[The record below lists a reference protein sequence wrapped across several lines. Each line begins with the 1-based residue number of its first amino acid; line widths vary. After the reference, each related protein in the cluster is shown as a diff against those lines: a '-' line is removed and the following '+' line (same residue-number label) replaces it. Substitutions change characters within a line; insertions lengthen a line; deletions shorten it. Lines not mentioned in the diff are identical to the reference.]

1 MRIAHLTDVCL
12 PHVGG
17 IEIFVDDLA
26 ARQAAIGHEVT
37 VLTRAPGPADV
48 SKHDV
53 RVVRP
58 TRRSAVLTHVSDVR
72 RRVASGEFDVVHAH
86 LSVLSPYATLMAG
99 HAARAGVPTVM
110 TVHSMWNGRA
120 AVVRTVGMAAGW
132 RDWPVAW
139 TSVSAAAAAE
149 VEAVLAAGHRVSV
162 VPNAVD
168 SDWWR
173 ALPQRARLSEPR
185 DGVTFASVM
194 RMVERKRPLAL
205 VRCLQRARR
214 LLPAEIPMR
223 AVLVGDGPLATIVA
237 DELRRRGMS
246 GWVSMTGQIPRE
258 QVRDV
263 FARADVYIAPAE
275 RESFG
280 IAALEAR
287 AAGLPVIAMRAGG
300 VGDFIADGVEG
311 LLCADD
317 ADLSRVIAALAARA
331 DTVAAMQAHNRAVA
345 PRVHWDDTLG
355 ALARS
360 YAEATSLA
368 STRSVE
374 AAVDGPL
381 VMS

>member
-37 VLTRAPGPADV
+37 ILTRASGSADMA
-48 SKHDV
+48 KPDV
-53 RVVRP
+53 RVLRP
-58 TRRSAVLTHVSDVR
+58 ARRSAVLAHVSDVR
-72 RRVASGEFDVVHAH
+72 RRLAGGEFDVVHAH

-99 HAARAGVPTVM
+99 HAARAGVPTVL
-110 TVHSMWNGRA
+110 TVHSMLNGRGS
-120 AVVRTVGMAAGW
+120 VVRTVGVVAGW
-132 RDWPVAW
+132 RDWPAAW
-139 TSVSAAAAAE
+139 TAVSTAAAAD
-149 VEAVLAAGHRVSV
+149 VEAVLPAGRRVSV

-173 ALPQRARLSEPR
+173 ALPRRARRSEQSDP
-185 DGVTFASVM
+185 VTFASVM
-194 RMVERKRPLAL
+194 RMVERKRPMAL

-214 LLPAEIPMR
+214 LAPAEVPMR

-258 QVRDV
+258 RVRDV
-263 FARADVYIAPAE
+263 YAYADVYVAPAQL
-275 RESFG
+275 ESFG

-300 VGDFIADGVEG
+300 VGDFITDGVEG

-317 ADLSRVIAALAARA
+317 ADLSRAIATMAARP

-345 PRVHWDDTLG
+345 PRVSWDDTLG
-355 ALARS
+355 ALAHA
-360 YAEATSLA
+360 YAEATALA
-368 STRSVE
+368 STRSRE
-374 AAVDGPL
+374 AARGPL